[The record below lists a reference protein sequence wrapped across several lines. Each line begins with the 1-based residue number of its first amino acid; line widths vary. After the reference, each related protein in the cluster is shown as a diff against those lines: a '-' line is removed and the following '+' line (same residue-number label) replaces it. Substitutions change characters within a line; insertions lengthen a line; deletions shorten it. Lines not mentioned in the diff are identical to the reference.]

1 VAHAT
6 HVNAAL
12 TPRARLRLGQLV
24 IDHGW
29 PPARAAERYDVSWR
43 TAQKWAERYRDEG
56 PAGMFDRSSAPH
68 RQPNR
73 TPAPVVRK
81 IVHLRWKQRLGPVE
95 IGDRL
100 GMASS
105 TVHAV
110 LVRCRI
116 NRLTHIDR
124 ATGEAIRRYEHERP
138 GDLIHV
144 DVKKL
149 GRVPD
154 GGGWR
159 YTGREQGFRNRARTV
174 ARTGAPRSKYRQ
186 PLIGT
191 CYLHTVIDDHSR
203 VAYVEARDDETKET
217 SVAVLRNA
225 VAWFAERGVT
235 VHRVLSDNGGA
246 YRSFLWRDTCA
257 ELGITPKKTRPYRP
271 QTNGKI
277 ERFHRTL
284 TEGWAFKK
292 FYNSESARLAALPAW
307 VHQYNHHRPH
317 SAVGKAPPITRLNN
331 LAGHHS

>member
-1 VAHAT
+1 M
-6 HVNAAL
+6 
-12 TPRARLRLGQLV
+12 
-24 IDHGW
+24 
-29 PPARAAERYDVSWR
+29 PA
-43 TAQKWAERYRDEG
+43 
-56 PAGMFDRSSAPH
+56 
-68 RQPNR
+68 
-73 TPAPVVRK
+73 
-81 IVHLRWKQRLGPVE
+81 
-95 IGDRL
+95 
-100 GMASS
+100 S

-110 LVRCRI
+110 LVRCRL

-124 ATGEAIRRYEHERP
+124 ATGEPIRRYEHERP

-149 GRVPD
+149 GKVPD

-159 YTGREQGFRNRARTV
+159 YVGRQQGSKNRAAT
-174 ARTGAPRSKYRQ
+174 APDRRPASKYRN

-217 SVAVLRNA
+217 ATAVLRNA

-235 VHRVLSDNGGA
+235 VQRVLVRQRQLLQVLPVARHLRRARASP
-246 YRSFLWRDTCA
+246 RRR
-257 ELGITPKKTRPYRP
+257 TRPYRP

-284 TEGWAFKK
+284 AEGWAFKK

-307 VHQYNHHRPH
+307 VHEYNHHRPH
-317 SAVGKAPPITRLNN
+317 SAIGKAHPSPGWTTWLGITPRP
-331 LAGHHS
+331 AP

>member
-1 VAHAT
+1 MSHAT
-6 HVNAAL
+6 HANAAL
-12 TPRARLRLGQLV
+12 TPRARLRLARLIV
-24 IDHGW
+24 DDGW
-29 PPARAAERYDVSWR
+29 STARAAERYDVSWR
-43 TAQKWAERYRDEG
+43 TAKRWADRYRDEG
-56 PAGMFDRSSAPH
+56 PEGMVDRSSAPH

-95 IGDRL
+95 IADRL
-100 GMASS
+100 DMASS

-116 NRLTHIDR
+116 NRLSHLDR
-124 ATGEAIRRYEHERP
+124 ATGEPIRRYEHDKP

-149 GRVPD
+149 GKIPD

-159 YTGREQGFRNRARTV
+159 YVGKQQGDRNRSATPDK
-174 ARTGAPRSKYRQ
+174 PRNKYRG

-203 VAYVEARDDETKET
+203 LAYVEARDDETSQT
-217 SVAVLRNA
+217 ATDVLKNA

-235 VHRVLSDNGGA
+235 VKRVLSDNGSC
-246 YRSFLWRDTCA
+246 YKSHLWRDTCA
-257 ELGITPKKTRPYRP
+257 DLGITAKKTRPYRP

-284 TEGWAFKK
+284 AEGWAFKK
-292 FYNSESARLAALPAW
+292 FYNSESAR
-307 VHQYNHHRPH
+307 
-317 SAVGKAPPITRLNN
+317 
-331 LAGHHS
+331 